1 MSSYFFIAE
10 EVMYDFLLKYL
21 MTEDDLVQ
29 NGFPRPCPSMA
40 GKAVM
45 KMKKEQSSRDRKI
58 AKYLILNLEL

>member
-1 MSSYFFIAE
+1 
-10 EVMYDFLLKYL
+10 MYDFLLNYL

-29 NGFPRPCPSMA
+29 NGFPRPCSSVA

-58 AKYLILNLEL
+58 AQCLNMNLEL

>member
-1 MSSYFFIAE
+1 
-10 EVMYDFLLKYL
+10 MYDFLLKYL

-29 NGFPRPCPSMA
+29 NGFPRPCSSVA

-58 AKYLILNLEL
+58 AQCLNMNLEL

>member
-1 MSSYFFIAE
+1 
-10 EVMYDFLLKYL
+10 MYDFLLKYL

-45 KMKKEQSSRDRKI
+45 KMKKEQSSRDRKM